1 MFGLGLISGAI
12 MAAKTTIGSVLK
24 TVGKG
29 VIVEGI
35 KWAGNKIINLFK
47 GAGDSIGYTD
57 AYDRDNATAQQTQA
71 LNDELA
77 RIKSQAIE
85 FGEKLENDF
94 LQSGKEIV
102 ENLTEQIK
110 QVDSIDTS
118 SFKKQCNKTLREF
131 KGTVAKNI
139 TSKISL
145 SDEDFLEIVGL
156 QAGDEKRQKA
166 VAFCQSVAKKAFREV
181 ADNFTNSLSSSVK
194 SVMDV
199 LNVTLQSEQAIIKN
213 AKSTLDKIK
222 KAKNQAQKQE
232 EQVNLSLDLCK
243 KEALLSKMGS

>member
-1 MFGLGLISGAI
+1 MGIFGSILGGLGSFVKTLVMDVVVEGVKYVCEKIGDFFSGSS
-12 MAAKTTIGSVLK
+12 KTIGN
-24 TVGKG
+24 T
-29 VIVEGI
+29 
-35 KWAGNKIINLFK
+35 
-47 GAGDSIGYTD
+47 DS
-57 AYDRDNATAQQTQA
+57 YDPDTATAGQTKA
-71 LNDELA
+71 LNEDLVE
-77 RIKSQAIE
+77 IKNQAIE

-145 SDEDFLEIVGL
+145 SDEDFLEIAAL

-243 KEALLSKMGS
+243 KEALLSKMGN

>member
-1 MFGLGLISGAI
+1 MFGLGLISSAI
-12 MAAKTTIGSVLK
+12 MAAKTTIGSALK
-24 TVGKG
+24 TVGKA

-47 GAGDSIGYTD
+47 GTGDSIGYTN
-57 AYDRDNATAQQTQA
+57 AYDADTASSEQTKQ
-71 LNDELA
+71 LNDALA
-77 RIKSQAIE
+77 EFKNQAIE
-85 FGEKLENDF
+85 FGEELENNF
-94 LQSGKEIV
+94 LQSGKGVV
-102 ENLTEQIK
+102 ENLIEQIK

-118 SFKKQCNKTLREF
+118 SFKKQCNKMLREF

-145 SDEDFLEIVGL
+145 SDKDFLEIAAL
-156 QAGDEKRQKA
+156 QAGEEKRQKA
-166 VAFCQSVAKKAFREV
+166 VAFCQSVAKKAFKEV

-194 SVMDV
+194 SVMDL
-199 LNVTLQSEQAIIKN
+199 LNVRLQSEQTIIKN

-222 KAKNQAQKQE
+222 NAEKQEQKQQ

-243 KEALLSKMGS
+243 KEALLSKMGN